1 MDELDPT
8 EDQRPSV
15 KELVARIQQQEAE
28 SSIKNHESESSD
40 DEDSPLRMTQKK
52 GPMGDS
58 NMALSSMPN
67 YENVPNDLPRSRCG
81 VYSPTMG
88 ETSAH
93 CYVEP
98 IVMVQETNY
107 QPSTSRD
114 YRSSSSPQMELSSNS
129 PIRDTVIE
137 QKYPPSNKNKFYHPN
152 ELYFNQKVQNNPKY
166 CEPNI
171 QYSDVSAR
179 FAKLRMLDNT
189 KLFEKTKKL
198 DSTSSVRM
206 LDSEKMFE
214 STTRMLENP
223 QDVGDRDTNN
233 DSGYS
238 TKVYGSSKGN
248 SPSLSGGQV
257 EPECLGASS
266 LV

>member
-8 EDQRPSV
+8 DDQRPSV

-28 SSIKNHESESSD
+28 ASLKNHDSESSD
-40 DEDSPLRMTQKK
+40 DEDGPLRMAQSK
-52 GPMGDS
+52 GPMADS
-58 NMALSSMPN
+58 NMAMPN
-67 YENVPNDLPRSRCG
+67 YENVPSDLPRSRSAL
-81 VYSPTMG
+81 YSPTM
-88 ETSAH
+88 AD

-98 IVMVQETNY
+98 IVMIQETNHK
-107 QPSTSRD
+107 PGSSRD
-114 YRSSSSPQMELSSNS
+114 CRLSSATPPKELPGTGS
-129 PIRDTVIE
+129 IE
-137 QKYPPSNKNKFYHPN
+137 QKYAFNPTGSGNMNKHTFYAPS
-152 ELYFNQKVQNNPKY
+152 ELYFSPKVQSNVNV
-166 CEPNI
+166 
-171 QYSDVSAR
+171 QYGDVSAR
-179 FAKLRMLDNT
+179 FAKLRLLDNA
-189 KLFEKTKKL
+189 KLFEKANKNRFE
-198 DSTSSVRM
+198 TSSASASRM

-223 QDVGDRDTNN
+223 QDVADRDTNN

-257 EPECLGASS
+257 DGDCLGASS

>member
-8 EDQRPSV
+8 ERPSV
-15 KELVARIQQQEAE
+15 KELVARIQKHEAE
-28 SSIKNHESESSD
+28 TSIKNRESESSD
-40 DEDSPLRMTQKK
+40 DEDGPLRMSQIK
-52 GPMGDS
+52 GTMGDS
-58 NMALSSMPN
+58 NMAIAAMPN

-81 VYSPTMG
+81 VYSPTMT
-88 ETSAH
+88 ENAH

-107 QPSTSRD
+107 HKPGTSRD
-114 YRSSSSPQMELSSNS
+114 YRSSSSPQLEQGNS

-137 QKYPPSNKNKFYHPN
+137 QKYNKNKYYN
-152 ELYFNQKVQNNPKY
+152 TTELYFNPKVQNNAKY
-166 CEPNI
+166 CEPNV

-179 FAKLRMLDNT
+179 FAKLRMLDN
-189 KLFEKTKKL
+189 KKL
-198 DSTSSVRM
+198 LENTSTSRM
-206 LDSEKMFE
+206 LDTEKMFE
-214 STTRMLENP
+214 STTRMLEHP
-223 QDVGDRDTNN
+223 QDIGDRDTNN

-257 EPECLGASS
+257 EGECLGASS